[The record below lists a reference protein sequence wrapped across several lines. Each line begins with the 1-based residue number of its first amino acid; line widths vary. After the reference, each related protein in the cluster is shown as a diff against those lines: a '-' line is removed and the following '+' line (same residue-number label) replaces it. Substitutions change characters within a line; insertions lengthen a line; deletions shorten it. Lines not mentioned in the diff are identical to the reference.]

1 MLSAEIDKL
10 RESLSCVTYRGDQ
23 HTHILIEE
31 IDVSAKLRKVTLATP
46 NGDWISINPD
56 KGRGKSAKMSPL
68 LAVSDNHSAKHGHHC
83 ACDNVVFLVRDE
95 KLTVIYIDLKSNN
108 PTGYANQ
115 FKSTRQFVR
124 YAIALIEEFHA
135 QKLTITD
142 ERYIVL
148 WGGKPTPL
156 NKKTT
161 VAKPKNSTKTAPD
174 KAYKLEVPD
183 DAKIY
188 LKELL
193 S

>member
-1 MLSAEIDKL
+1 MLSAKIDKL

-23 HTHILIEE
+23 HAHILIEE
-31 IDVSAKLRKVTLATP
+31 TDVSAKLRKVTLTTP

-56 KGRGKSAKMSPL
+56 KGRGKLAKMSPL
-68 LAVSDNHSAKHGHHC
+68 LAVSDNSNAKHGHHC
-83 ACDNVVFLVRDE
+83 ACDNVIFLVRND

-115 FKSTRQFVR
+115 FKSTRQFVH

-135 QKLTITD
+135 LKLMITD

-148 WGGKPTPL
+148 WGGKPTSL
-156 NKKTT
+156 NKTTT
-161 VAKPKNSTKTAPD
+161 VAKPEKLTKTAPD
-174 KAYKLEVPD
+174 KAYKREISNGE
-183 DAKIY
+183 KIY